1 MFKWFLIP
9 LQILK
14 GGTGEAGGV
23 VRKKMSKHLWA
34 FLFILLSVPFAHAD
48 DAAIDM
54 SRQMQIASLKREIS
68 ELEIKLA
75 ECSRK
80 NKNWRTATWVGAAG
94 TVATGTAAIVQG
106 VKLNKLKKENE
117 SAGKTEKPTTTTTDK
132 KDESK

>member
-1 MFKWFLIP
+1 MKRVYI
-9 LQILK
+9 
-14 GGTGEAGGV
+14 
-23 VRKKMSKHLWA
+23 
-34 FLFILLSVPFAHAD
+34 ILLVFSVPFAHAD
-48 DAAIDM
+48 DVAIDM

-80 NKNWRTATWVGAAG
+80 NKNWRTATWIGAAG

>member
-1 MFKWFLIP
+1 M
-9 LQILK
+9 
-14 GGTGEAGGV
+14 GGSGEAGGV
-23 VRKKMSKHLWA
+23 VKEKMSKHLWA
-34 FLFILLSVPFAHAD
+34 FLFMLLSVSFAYAD
-48 DAAIDM
+48 EMTIDT

-68 ELEIKLA
+68 ELEIKLG
-75 ECSRK
+75 ECTRK

-117 SAGKTEKPTTTTTDK
+117 SAGKTEKPTTTDK

>member
-1 MFKWFLIP
+1 MNKIFGEFFI
-9 LQILK
+9 IL
-14 GGTGEAGGV
+14 
-23 VRKKMSKHLWA
+23 
-34 FLFILLSVPFAHAD
+34 LFIPSFAHAD
-48 DAAIDM
+48 EISVDT

-68 ELEIKLA
+68 ELEIKLS

-94 TVATGTAAIVQG
+94 TVATGTAAIVQA
-106 VKLNKLKKENE
+106 VKLNKLKQENE

>member
-1 MFKWFLIP
+1 MRKFFI
-9 LQILK
+9 ILF
-14 GGTGEAGGV
+14 V
-23 VRKKMSKHLWA
+23 
-34 FLFILLSVPFAHAD
+34 FFVPVAYAD
-48 DAAIDM
+48 DVAIDM

-80 NKNWRTATWVGAAG
+80 NKNWKTATWIGAAG

-117 SAGKTEKPTTTTTDK
+117 SAGKTETPADK
-132 KDESK
+132 KDDKK